1 MNLNGRSY
9 LGKGIFGVEGQSI
22 PKIIATQR
30 KIVANIPGTLSKF
43 ETYGLAQD
51 ANFID
56 VLSKM
61 LELDP
66 KKRISPHG
74 ILSHKFCQ
82 N

>member
-1 MNLNGRSY
+1 M
-9 LGKGIFGVEGQSI
+9 GKGIFGVEGQSI
-22 PKIIATQR
+22 PKIIATQK
-30 KIVANIPGTLSKF
+30 KIVANLSGTLAKF

-51 ANFID
+51 EHFMD

-61 LELDP
+61 LEIDP